1 MVLSDYDLNI
11 AILLLGKADGE
22 DIQYIL
28 RRIGMDE
35 QLLRQLIITAPYIQL
50 RNCIEERE
58 SLILIHQ
65 SIKN

>member
-35 QLLRQLIITAPYIQL
+35 QLLRQLVVNASDL
-50 RNCIEERE
+50 ELENCIEERKAKTQY
-58 SLILIHQ
+58 Q
-65 SIKN
+65 SIN